1 MVIDVLTWR
10 RAWPQN
16 FILLSGAPHTWK
28 FAGITW
34 SNAFSCLEN
43 QVTHA
48 FLNLAEFVTLQ
59 SEGKSTIPAVII
71 CCFVN
76 TQSKSPLH
84 PSDKFMIYSSPLC
97 ALDERDSFHLN
108 IYAMLAYIIVFKITY
123 IVKSSLDSFSD
134 NFSDIAA
141 KFSGSLAT
149 LSSFSDTP
157 WKVGSIVHE
166 RLIYLTCH
174 ATTPETANK
183 GMMKQIKSCL
193 VCQLLII
200 IDSSCMQWT
209 N

>member
-48 FLNLAEFVTLQ
+48 FLNLAEFATLQ

-76 TQSKSPLH
+76 AHSESPLH
-84 PSDKFMIYSSPLC
+84 PSDKFMVYSSPVW
-97 ALDERDSFHLN
+97 ALDERDSFHLK

-123 IVKSSLDSFSD
+123 IVKNWLDSFSY
-134 NFSDIAA
+134 NSSNIAA
-141 KFSGSLAT
+141 KYSGSLAT
-149 LSSFSDTP
+149 SSPFSDTP
-157 WKVGSIVHE
+157 
-166 RLIYLTCH
+166 
-174 ATTPETANK
+174 
-183 GMMKQIKSCL
+183 
-193 VCQLLII
+193 
-200 IDSSCMQWT
+200 
-209 N
+209 